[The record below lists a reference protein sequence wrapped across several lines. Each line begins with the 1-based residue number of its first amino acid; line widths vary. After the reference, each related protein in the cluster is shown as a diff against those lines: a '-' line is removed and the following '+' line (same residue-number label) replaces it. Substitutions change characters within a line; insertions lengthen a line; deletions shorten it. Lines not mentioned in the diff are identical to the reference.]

1 LGCPRD
7 KFEASLAR
15 AHADCNGTKVAVKDH
30 LEVEWEV
37 LLPEQKQRRASL
49 EPLFKWVAI
58 IMDGLLRV
66 PGTKFRF
73 GLNPLIDFVPVLG
86 DVSAAFISVSVLIY
100 AVSRGLPKILLARM
114 ALNIL
119 INELIGI
126 VPVLGSVFAFWFR
139 ANKRNYDLLQRHIER
154 PNRSRK
160 GDWILIGAVLGLV
173 FVIVFA
179 GLIATFLV
187 LHAIANFLARS

>member
-1 LGCPRD
+1 
-7 KFEASLAR
+7 
-15 AHADCNGTKVAVKDH
+15 VKDH

>member
-1 LGCPRD
+1 
-7 KFEASLAR
+7 
-15 AHADCNGTKVAVKDH
+15 VKDH

-119 INELIGI
+119 INELIGV

>member
-1 LGCPRD
+1 
-7 KFEASLAR
+7 
-15 AHADCNGTKVAVKDH
+15 
-30 LEVEWEV
+30 
-37 LLPEQKQRRASL
+37 
-49 EPLFKWVAI
+49 
-58 IMDGLLRV
+58 MDGLLRV

-119 INELIGI
+119 TNELIGV

-160 GDWILIGAVLGLV
+160 GDLIFIGAVLGLV

-187 LHAIANFLARS
+187 LHAIANFLATS

>member
-1 LGCPRD
+1 
-7 KFEASLAR
+7 
-15 AHADCNGTKVAVKDH
+15 
-30 LEVEWEV
+30 
-37 LLPEQKQRRASL
+37 
-49 EPLFKWVAI
+49 
-58 IMDGLLRV
+58 MDGLLHV

-73 GLNPLIDFVPVLG
+73 GLNPLIDLVPVLG
-86 DVSAAFISVSVLIY
+86 DVGAAFISVSVLIY

-119 INELIGI
+119 TNELIGV

-160 GDWILIGAVLGLV
+160 GDWIFIGAILGLV

-187 LHAIANFLARS
+187 LHAIAGFLARS